1 MDRVFARWSLLP
13 RVVSVISGV
22 FVWRVVRGMV
32 DVGCVWDRIRVCSN

>member
-22 FVWRVVRGMV
+22 FVLIGNVR
-32 DVGCVWDRIRVCSN
+32 